1 MNMMLLVLSL
11 IAATTPT
18 ASNPQ
23 PGARSEGNQF
33 AQATKP
39 KNVAEAKYCIAY
51 EDVTGSRTSG
61 GKVCQT
67 KAQWAADG
75 IDVDNPAKDQ

>member
-1 MNMMLLVLSL
+1 MNKMMLVLSL
-11 IAATTPT
+11 AAATAQT

-23 PGARSEGNQF
+23 PGAASEANQSPR
-33 AQATKP
+33 AKTA
-39 KNVAEAKYCIAY
+39 AETKYCIAY

-61 GKVCQT
+61 GKVCRT
-67 KAQWAADG
+67 KAQWAAEG